1 MEVLASVRSHSSCF
15 VLLRVCVFSFF
26 HFIAW
31 AGRDSLAPMDELT
44 IIVLC
49 AALAGI
55 IVGSLGTL
63 FVFWCIG
70 DFSSSERGLFG
81 RLNQSWKMH

>member
-1 MEVLASVRSHSSCF
+1 MLYATCQEPQFDVKVLASVRSHSSCF
-15 VLLRVCVFSFF
+15 VLLCVCVFSFF
-26 HFIAW
+26 VYIAW
-31 AGRDSLAPMDELT
+31 AGRASLAAMDELT

-63 FVFWCIG
+63 FVCELSLVIAT
-70 DFSSSERGLFG
+70 
-81 RLNQSWKMH
+81 